1 MCQNNI
7 DIKPLIQLK
16 QKTGRK
22 YDSIDHPLFILFF
35 FSGFPDKLRS
45 FPCKAHPLPSLKKQ
59 KNANDFVEIGVEKD
73 KFECQRD
80 MIGSKWTNFFFF
92 FLRNKS
98 TTYHYLEHLQQWS

>member
-1 MCQNNI
+1 M
-7 DIKPLIQLK
+7 IQL
-16 QKTGRK
+16 TTLCL
-22 YDSIDHPLFILFF
+22 SFF

-73 KFECQRD
+73 KFECQWH

-92 FLRNKS
+92 KKQIHHRSLLRAS
-98 TTYHYLEHLQQWS
+98 TAVELKI